1 MCGGAEDAD
10 AAGAARM
17 MYILA
22 PVASPFDEVRG
33 QRASD

>member
-1 MCGGAEDAD
+1 MRMRPVLCSST
-10 AAGAARM
+10 ARM